1 MAFSPE
7 VKTMA
12 AVGVTTG
19 TASELQGSTK
29 KIPNGVW
36 CLETD
41 TGYMKVGDGLKTY
54 SQLPYKIQEAL
65 LPEWKTMLQKVNQAD
80 GVLKLDASGKVT
92 MDQLPSEII
101 SDALTGNIVY
111 VADIA
116 ARDLLTDP
124 KKSGLVIVMD
134 ATADPTVSRG
144 SAAYTW
150 QSQEEGAEE
159 GGAWLKILE
168 FESMD
173 IDFDTILGEY
183 FKFTG
188 DSANTLDDIQDG
200 TTYIKMESAWKTSV
214 DSDLTDL
221 KSRLGTAESDID
233 AVEGRLATAESD
245 ITGVK
250 GRLDTA
256 EGSITSQGGRLT
268 TAEGEIDTLQSDLAE
283 LQTSV
288 GGAFDGSTI
297 VYLKPVTISELEAVI
312 TE

>member
-1 MAFSPE
+1 MAFTAD

-19 TASELQGSTK
+19 TAEQLLASTK

-41 TGYMKVGDGLKTY
+41 TGYMKVGDGEKLY
-54 SQLPYKIQEAL
+54 SALPYKIQAAL
-65 LPEWKTMLQKVNQAD
+65 LPEWKVMFEKVNQAN
-80 GVLKLDASGKVT
+80 GLLQLDSTGKVT
-92 MDQLPSEII
+92 MDQLPDEII
-101 SDALTGNIVY
+101 TDALTGNIVY
-111 VADIA
+111 VADIP

-124 KKSGLVIVMD
+124 QKSGLVIVMD
-134 ATADPTVSRG
+134 ATGDPTVTSG

-150 QSQEEGAEE
+150 QTTEEGSEE
-159 GGAWLKILE
+159 GGEWIKILE

-173 IDFDTILGEY
+173 LDFDTILAEH
-183 FKFTG
+183 FKYTG
-188 DSANTLDDIQDG
+188 DGANTLDDIQDG
-200 TTYIKMESAWKTSV
+200 TTYIKMSSAWKTSV
-214 DSDLTDL
+214 DSDLADL
-221 KSRLGTAESDID
+221 KGRLGTAE
-233 AVEGRLATAESD
+233 TD

-256 EGSITSQGGRLT
+256 EGTITSQGQRLT
-268 TAEGEIDTLQSDLAE
+268 TAEGEIDTLQTDLDALE
-283 LQTSV
+283 ASV

-297 VYLKPVTISELEAVI
+297 VYLKPVTIAQLEAVI